1 LTFHHFAVDLTF
13 VVVDIAL
20 RFRIGR
26 VFPVTKRLII
36 ACGFLAA
43 VPFAASASRLISCSS
58 CDPTPVVLTSLGT
71 GALDVPLNSSSSDQE
86 FEFENDTNGI
96 ITSLEF
102 DATIDANLTSSNTT
116 IVYNTANP
124 NGEVTS
130 GPTSGN
136 PILTLFSCAQTLTA
150 GGGAAAGFFQ
160 NCTVTY
166 NTTTGA
172 LSYLFAGTGPPNP
185 DFGENLNFGTWKDQ
199 EAGIPSCPAG
209 EPPSYCV
216 PPPPPPG
223 GPDADRG
230 IFTIGFEGFATC
242 SNDPSDCAASEDYTN
257 PNNPLS
263 VTGSY
268 TAVTPEPSY
277 VHLLV
282 SGLFL
287 LWFVRRRK
295 VAQ

>member
-1 LTFHHFAVDLTF
+1 M
-13 VVVDIAL
+13 
-20 RFRIGR
+20 
-26 VFPVTKRLII
+26 TKRLIL
-36 ACGFLAA
+36 ACGFLAV
-43 VPFAASASRLISCSS
+43 VPFAASASKLISCSS

-86 FEFENDTNGI
+86 FEFENDTFGI

-102 DATIDANLTSSNTT
+102 DATIDAGLTDSNTT

-124 NGEVTS
+124 NGEVTM
-130 GPTSGN
+130 GPGSSSDPSDPN
-136 PILTLFSCAQTLTA
+136 PILTLFSCAQQVDIN
-150 GGGAAAGFFQ
+150 GSAAAGFFQ

-166 NTTTGA
+166 NTTTGD
-172 LSYLFAGTGPPNP
+172 LSYLFAGTGPPASGNS
-185 DFGENLNFGTWKDQ
+185 NINFGTWKDQ

-209 EPPSYCV
+209 EPADYCV
-216 PPPPPPG
+216 PPG
-223 GPDADRG
+223 GPDSDRG
-230 IFTIGFEGFATC
+230 VFTIGFEGFQAG
-242 SNDPSDCAASEDYTN
+242 SPAAADYTN
-257 PNNPLS
+257 PSGPLD

-268 TAVTPEPSY
+268 TAVAPEPSY
-277 VHLLV
+277 VLLLV